1 MNIEKLNELYKDE
14 VVKVRRTL
22 HQIPEHGFK
31 EYKTSAYIKAYL
43 DECGISYEPFA
54 GTGLL
59 AYVKGNNPSKTI
71 GFRTDMDALSI
82 LEMNEV
88 DFKSTHEGFMH
99 ACGHDGHMTI
109 ALTFLKFLSEHKEN
123 LKDNVAVLFQPA
135 EEGLGGAEAML
146 KDGVFE
152 KYPVDEIFG
161 IHLHPSYKERTM
173 AINHG
178 PIMAMTGQFEIDIHT
193 KSAHG
198 AMPHLG
204 NDGMIVLAQLINQLQ
219 TIVSR
224 NIDPTE
230 RAVLTLGKVEG
241 GTRRNIIAEHIRL
254 EGIVRCFN
262 EDVFHLIEKRVNSII
277 KGLEI
282 SYDCTIDNNFRL
294 AYPPVINHKESIE
307 QFKKANK
314 DITLVEYK
322 PEMIAEDFSYYVKE
336 TKGAFV
342 FLGVRNEEKNYI
354 FPLHSSH
361 FNFDENVLLT
371 GVLSYINILNSYGST
386 FNV

>member
-1 MNIEKLNELYKDE
+1 MDINKLNELYNDE
-14 VVKVRRTL
+14 VIKIRRTL

-31 EYKTSAYIKAYL
+31 EYKTSEYIKTYL
-43 DECGISYEPFA
+43 DQYNITYESFA

-82 LEMNEV
+82 YEMNEI

-109 ALTFLKFLSEHKEN
+109 ALTFLRFLSEHREY

-161 IHLHPSYKERTM
+161 IHLHPGYPERTI
-173 AINHG
+173 AINDG
-178 PIMAMTGQFEIDIHT
+178 PVMAMTGQFEIDIHT
-193 KSAHG
+193 QSAHG

-204 NDGMIVLAQLINQLQ
+204 NDGMIVLAQLINQFQ
-219 TIVSR
+219 SIVSR

-230 RAVLTLGKVEG
+230 KAVITIGKVEG

-254 EGIVRCFN
+254 EGTFRCFSDAVY
-262 EDVFHLIEKRVNSII
+262 EVMKKRVDSII
-277 KGLEI
+277 KGLET
-282 SYDCTIDNNFRL
+282 SFDCKIDNNFRL
-294 AYPPVINHKESIE
+294 AYPALVNHVESIE
-307 QFKKANK
+307 RFRKANK
-314 DITLVEYK
+314 NILLAEYN

-371 GVLSYINILNSYGST
+371 GVLSYINILNSYGSD
-386 FNV
+386 F